1 MPVRRFSKPS
11 LRVTAHLPVAPL
23 ATAASTAASAME
35 APDLDAIIDR
45 YDPDSTMDRLKIHAI
60 VKEAMVNAHWIASQ
74 LSCDRADT
82 RLRRS

>member
-1 MPVRRFSKPS
+1 
-11 LRVTAHLPVAPL
+11 
-23 ATAASTAASAME
+23 ME

-60 VKEAMVNAHWIASQ
+60 VKEALVNAHPSDR
-74 LSCDRADT
+74 SCDRADT

>member
-1 MPVRRFSKPS
+1 MHRRFPLAARNGSS
-11 LRVTAHLPVAPL
+11 ARARL

-45 YDPDSTMDRLKIHAI
+45 YDPDSTMDRMKIHAI
-60 VKEAMVNAHWIASQ
+60 VKEALVKAHRIASQ
-74 LSCDRADT
+74 LHRADT

>member
-1 MPVRRFSKPS
+1 MHRRAAHS
-11 LRVTAHLPVAPL
+11 LPVTAHLRARL

-45 YDPDSTMDRLKIHAI
+45 YDPDSTMDRMKIHAI
-60 VKEAMVNAHWIASQ
+60 VKEALVNA
-74 LSCDRADT
+74 LRRSCDRADT

>member
-1 MPVRRFSKPS
+1 MHRRVLGNSS
-11 LRVTAHLPVAPL
+11 LPVTAHLRARL

-45 YDPDSTMDRLKIHAI
+45 YDPDSTMDRMKIHAI
-60 VKEAMVNAHWIASQ
+60 VKEALVRKCAPHR
-74 LSCDRADT
+74 SCDRADT